1 MRGRGRGRGAG
12 LHSVPSDEVKLAT
25 VAWSC
30 VAVLTCTDKQWGLQ
44 KQIVGRM
51 VALGMTPVLPAFNG

>member
-1 MRGRGRGRGAG
+1 MRQRGRGEG
-12 LHSVPSDEVKLAT
+12 LHSVPPDEVKVAS

-30 VAVLTCTDKQWGLQ
+30 VAVLTRTDKQWGLQ